1 MEVEIVEDQLEI
13 PVFATSFG
21 ITAESRRWALEE
33 GGLGDLKEKE
43 LEIVLLDMKQNGL
56 VEIGREMVEKD
67 HNMLGVV
74 FSVKE
79 EEITKLQEK
88 ARKYIQKEWDKQFP
102 EAA

>member
-1 MEVEIVEDQLEI
+1 MVVELVEDQLEI

-21 ITAESRRWALEE
+21 VTAEARRWALEE
-33 GGLGDLKEKE
+33 GGLGDAKEKE

-56 VEIGREMVEKD
+56 IEIGREMVEKD
-67 HNMLGVV
+67 HNIFGVV

-88 ARKYIQKEWDKQFP
+88 ARKHIQKEWDKQFS
-102 EAA
+102 E